1 MRAVVI
7 HNPTSGTSVNHS
19 RLSAATQALN
29 ELGWETSI
37 RETLQSGDATRLAR
51 EAANAGYEAAFAVG
65 GDGTLNEVLNGVL
78 NTSTAVGVLPYGTAN
93 VWALEMGLPLN
104 DLVRAAVM
112 QAQAAPRQIDVG
124 IAQGRGLEPRAFIL
138 SCGAGFDAS
147 VIHEVEGQRELKRRY
162 GKLYFVAVGMR
173 QALQYRGRKI
183 TVTVDGVKYTRR
195 VILALTSNT
204 QLYGALVRMPPDARI
219 DDGLLDVT
227 LLHGDNAAHTA
238 WHFIR
243 LGMGMFNQVPDLDH
257 FRGREVEIRG
267 ARLPLH
273 LDAEPVGS
281 TPVQIHIQPG
291 ALRVFVPSTAH
302 RSLFANVSENGSDAK
317 QPQSPTPAPKSA

>member
-1 MRAVVI
+1 MRAIVI
-7 HNPTSGTSVNHS
+7 HNPSSGMSAHHS
-19 RLSAATQALN
+19 GLSAAVKALN
-29 ELGWETSI
+29 ERGWETSV
-37 RETLQSGDATRLAR
+37 RETAEQGDATRLAR
-51 EAANAGYEAAFAVG
+51 AAADAGCEAAFAVG

-78 NTSTAVGVLPYGTAN
+78 NTATTVGVLPYGTAN

-104 DLVRAAVM
+104 DLARAAVM
-112 QAQAAPRQIDVG
+112 QVEATPRQIDVG
-124 IAQGRGLEPRAFIL
+124 IAAGRGLEPRAFLL

-147 VIHEVEGQRELKRRY
+147 VIQEVEAQRALKRRF
-162 GKLYFVAVGMR
+162 GKLFFVVVGMR
-173 QALQYRGRKI
+173 QAIRYRGRRI
-183 TVTVDGVKYTRR
+183 TVTVDGVSYERR

-227 LLHGDNAAHTA
+227 LLHGDNALNTA

-243 LGMGMFNQVPDLDH
+243 LGAGMFNLVPDLDH
-257 FRGREVEIRG
+257 LRGREVEIEG

-281 TPVQIHIQPG
+281 TPAQIHVQPG

-302 RSLFANVSENGSDAK
+302 RTLFTNGSNAK
-317 QPQSPTPAPKSA
+317 AAVAISPART